1 MKENKELFI
10 RIIKHP
16 VFLWGSGI
24 IIVAGAVFLFADVPI
39 SRLFVMTEHFMYEY
53 DHKLIE
59 KKELFSSV
67 CVIRIPLLF
76 MILLIEKSTN
86 KELFQRCLC
95 FVCGFSMG
103 YLFLRLAENYGFKGV
118 CMCMVLWMPHMFFY
132 LFSAYHL
139 MYTQQNL
146 MKKKLLLSM
155 LYFIG
160 ILAESY
166 LNPILVDTFVTV
178 F

>member
-24 IIVAGAVFLFADVPI
+24 IIAAGAVFLFADVPI

-103 YLFLRLAENYGFKGV
+103 YLFLRLAENYGFKGG
-118 CMCMVLWMPHMFFY
+118 CMCMVLWMPHMFCIPLDVHTTEFNEKETSFKY
-132 LFSAYHL
+132 ALFHW
-139 MYTQQNL
+139 N
-146 MKKKLLLSM
+146 
-155 LYFIG
+155 FGG
-160 ILAESY
+160 IISE
-166 LNPILVDTFVTV
+166 PDTC
-178 F
+178 